1 MNSRIVTIDAGIDSM
16 IVKENKPATQ
26 GDTKTHSILVNFSKT
41 LELKDWGLIVYFKT
55 PMPVTILVDKYIQ
68 VDPVMEIP
76 IPDRALLRNGLLRVE
91 FALQKDSELI
101 TFSQHLNIDVK
112 KTING
117 SYLNAITGENINN
130 TIAEQLKNIT
140 DLIQQADKKIEEY
153 NLNAQT
159 QTDSFNTN
167 ASEKGKEYVNS
178 VKTEGDTWVIAI
190 QNEGDIQYK
199 RVNDTG
205 DEKLQNLNTEYN
217 NKIQG
222 LDTTIADYIV
232 ANNDKFKGDKGDKGD
247 PGQNGLNGQQGVPGK
262 NGTNGTNA
270 TITSATATVDNS
282 VGTPSV
288 QVTLGGTESARTFNF
303 SFSNLK
309 GKNGENGLPGTTDY
323 DQLTNKPD
331 LSRYYQTNTTL
342 LTNKSDLAIK
352 LASNNNQAQYEEW
365 TKNNVRKIIFGFES
379 GTNNDKFVFNGY
391 NNTFLEMNG
400 FRSITMRPNY
410 VDLGNALRLGYGQD
424 FANLSPEGDR
434 AKKLRFFNNAIGNN
448 AYFDLEAL
456 GTLSLDTNSTNN
468 GRSFD
473 ITFKRNGNE
482 KGQIGYVNGKMFIWN
497 KSSNRTMEFK
507 DNGHTVIPALNLTT
521 NTKEIIGAIN
531 ELAQK
536 NVELEQRVQA
546 LEAKLASVI
555 NI

>member
-1 MNSRIVTIDAGIDSM
+1 MNSRIVTIDAGIDNM

-159 QTDSFNTN
+159 QTDNFNTN
-167 ASEKGKEYVNS
+167 ALEKGKEYVSS

-199 RVNDTG
+199 KVNDAG
-205 DEKLQNLNTEYN
+205 GEKIKNLNTEYN
-217 NKIQG
+217 NKIQN
-222 LDTTIADYIV
+222 LDTTITSYIV
-232 ANNDKFKGDKGDKGD
+232 SNNDKFKGEKGE
-247 PGQNGLNGQQGVPGK
+247 PGQNGINGQQGIPGK
-262 NGTNGTNA
+262 NGINA
-270 TITSATATVDNS
+270 IISNVTASVNS
-282 VGTPSV
+282 TVGTPSV
-288 QVTLGGTESARTFNF
+288 QVQMGGTESNRTFNF
-303 SFSNLK
+303 SFENLK
-309 GKNGENGLPGTTDY
+309 GEKGDTGTTDY
-323 DQLTNKPD
+323 NNLQNKPN
-331 LSRYYQTNTTL
+331 LSIYQLKNDNTL
-342 LTNKSDLAIK
+342 P
-352 LASNNNQAQYEEW
+352 
-365 TKNNVRKIIFGFES
+365 
-379 GTNNDKFVFNGY
+379 TNNKNI
-391 NNTFLEMNG
+391 
-400 FRSITMRPNY
+400 S
-410 VDLGNALRLGYGQD
+410 
-424 FANLSPEGDR
+424 
-434 AKKLRFFNNAIGNN
+434 
-448 AYFDLEAL
+448 
-456 GTLSLDTNSTNN
+456 
-468 GRSFD
+468 
-473 ITFKRNGNE
+473 
-482 KGQIGYVNGKMFIWN
+482 
-497 KSSNRTMEFK
+497 
-507 DNGHTVIPALNLTT
+507 
-521 NTKEIIGAIN
+521 GAID
-531 ELAQK
+531 ELLSK
-536 NVELEQRVQA
+536 NDDLEQRVQA
-546 LEAKLASVI
+546 LETKLASVI